1 MLVLGICK
9 YLSMQSEM
17 WNTHIH
23 THTHDFCDAI
33 EPKLFRYF
41 FYWRPKPM
49 FSILSVPAKEIH
61 GINHSYMERKQLHDT
76 IK

>member
-1 MLVLGICK
+1 
-9 YLSMQSEM
+9 
-17 WNTHIH
+17 
-23 THTHDFCDAI
+23 
-33 EPKLFRYF
+33 
-41 FYWRPKPM
+41 M